1 MLLRKPRTTN
11 NLIAQSQ
18 SLRTDQKGMSA
29 IGMVVIC
36 VLIGFFALVVIKLVP
51 YYIDDSIIRK
61 LLQDV
66 ASSKEAKAGD
76 KQKIIDN
83 MDNGF
88 MSNAIYY
95 LTTKD
100 VKVKEDGKGFLVI
113 NLDYEVR
120 APFFYNVELVLTFRN
135 SQRIYNGVI

>member
-1 MLLRKPRTTN
+1 M
-11 NLIAQSQ
+11 
-18 SLRTDQKGMSA
+18 
-29 IGMVVIC
+29 
-36 VLIGFFALVVIKLVP
+36 VVIKLVP